1 MSVMAVQQWL
11 KVRALDRGIRIW
23 RGQVVRNLSHERDK
37 KIARVASDERVY
49 HLVMKRWSLR
59 TVFKQLERTRL
70 QRIFATW
77 RDRLSLVSRFYG
89 TCTSLTM

>member
-23 RGQVVRNLSHERDK
+23 RCQVVRNLSHERDK